1 MRRDKSLVS
10 VEDVKK
16 DYVKLREQSNY
27 LEERIVSIQKMTESN
42 EIENKNKGLDL
53 SERFIYQLYF

>member
-1 MRRDKSLVS
+1 MRRDKSLVG

>member
-27 LEERIVSIQKMTESN
+27 LEERIVSI
-42 EIENKNKGLDL
+42 
-53 SERFIYQLYF
+53 